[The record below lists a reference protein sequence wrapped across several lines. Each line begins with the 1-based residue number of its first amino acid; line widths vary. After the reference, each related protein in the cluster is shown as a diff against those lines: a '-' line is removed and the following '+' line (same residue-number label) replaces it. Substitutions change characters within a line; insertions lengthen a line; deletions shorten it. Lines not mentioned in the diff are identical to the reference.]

1 MFKSLRWRLQV
12 WHAVV
17 LMVVISSFGVVVYD
31 LLWRTRLQQV
41 DAELNRNTFFVMSLM
56 RRLLP
61 RPPGSRR
68 PRTPENEQTPNAD
81 RNNPVATTQPR
92 NENPNETAN
101 PPANQPPANQPP
113 PNQPPSDRPDP
124 GPLPAEFAQLFQ
136 GDEGTRSYFIIWG
149 NNGQLLQKSESA
161 PELPYPNLQVTSDG
175 LPRRIT
181 RDRRGDHAYREVV
194 HANGG
199 AFKINLL
206 VGRSLEKDLAAQ
218 HQAGL
223 MLIASGL
230 VILAAGVLGGGW
242 LSARAIRPLD
252 AMTQAAE
259 NISAQNLSQRINVK
273 DTDTELGK
281 LATVLNG
288 TFDRL
293 QQAFERQSQFTADAS
308 HELRTPLSVISSH
321 TELAL
326 LRPRTNEEYRAAL
339 ETCQRASKR
348 MRSLIDALL
357 VLARYDSGLPS
368 MNLDDL
374 DLEPVIQDCVSL
386 VKQLADEHGIQIQID
401 INSCRVR
408 GDWDR
413 LAQVFT
419 NLLTNAI
426 RYNVESGRITI
437 SNRPEE
443 GFEVVSIADT
453 GIGIAPDQLP
463 RIFDRFYQVN
473 KARTWTEGSCG
484 LGLAICKTIVEAHGG
499 TITAKSQVEVGSTIE
514 VRLPTAKPSNLSDKP
529 KSSSEILVANTLD
542 S

>member
-17 LMVVISSFGVVVYD
+17 LMVVISSFGAVVYD

-61 RPPGSRR
+61 RPPGRR
-68 PRTPENEQTPNAD
+68 PRPPGAVENEQPPAADRTAPTAAAPTRSENAAETPN
-81 RNNPVATTQPR
+81 T
-92 NENPNETAN
+92 TAN
-101 PPANQPPANQPP
+101 SPPAATPE
-113 PNQPPSDRPDP
+113 RPDP

-161 PELPYPNLQVTSDG
+161 PDLPYPNLQVISDG

-181 RDRRGDHAYREVV
+181 RDRRGDHDYREVV
-194 HANGG
+194 HASGG
-199 AFKINLL
+199 SFKINLL

-223 MLIASGL
+223 MLVASGL

-242 LSARAIRPLD
+242 LSARVIRPLD
-252 AMTQAAE
+252 DMTEAAE
-259 NISAQNLSQRINVK
+259 MISAQNLSQRINVK

-281 LATVLNG
+281 LATVLNR

-326 LRPRTNEEYRAAL
+326 LRPRTNDEYRAAL

-357 VLARYDSGLPS
+357 VLARFDSSMPS
-368 MNLDDL
+368 INLREL

-401 INSCRVR
+401 VAECKVR

-419 NLLTNAI
+419 NLLTNSI

-437 SNRPEE
+437 SNRPDE
-443 GFEVVSIADT
+443 GFEVISISDT
-453 GIGIAPDQLP
+453 GIGIAADQLP

-484 LGLAICKTIVEAHGG
+484 LGLAICKTIIEAHGG
-499 TITAKSQVEVGSTIE
+499 TIVAKSQVDVGTTIE
-514 VRLPTAKPSNLSDKP
+514 VRLPSATPSITVEKP
-529 KSSSEILVANTLD
+529 KSSSEIVVAGAVET
-542 S
+542 